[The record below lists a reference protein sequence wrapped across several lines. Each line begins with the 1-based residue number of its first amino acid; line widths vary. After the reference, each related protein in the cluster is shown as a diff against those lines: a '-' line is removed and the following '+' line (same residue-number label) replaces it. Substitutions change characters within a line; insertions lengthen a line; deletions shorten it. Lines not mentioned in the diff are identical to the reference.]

1 MQVLG
6 LFSGIGGFE
15 LGFRRAGF
23 TIAGVCE
30 IEPYAQRVL
39 AKHFPEAKLYTDVK
53 ELTGERLRQD
63 GINPYVVTGGFPC
76 QDISLA
82 GKGAGL
88 NGDRSGLWWEMHRVI
103 AETRPRWVVCENVA
117 ALRSRGLD
125 QVLGSLAQIGYDAE
139 WHCIPASAV
148 GAPHR
153 RDRIWI
159 VAYPARVQPGW
170 AEQRAIGQRAGQGGE
185 PQLGSA
191 PDDGS
196 GAGRALPATG
206 RDSRRVLGAATVSAA
221 TRADVADTDCDAG
234 HEGRPR
240 DAAQE
245 QGRRHADRGGVK
257 PHGLGHPDEPRLEI
271 RLDGYAGQ
279 QPAALGTGWWQSEP
293 DVGRVVARFSP
304 RLDGTRLDG
313 SSSVGGTGKIL
324 RALQNALHTE
334 TLQWPVGGFGR
345 IQTAKVLLDS
355 LLQHEGKARPLGH
368 VSLSCAE
375 TPQITI
381 RGVWHDG
388 AVACA
393 SCRRTAA
400 EQRGREHP
408 NALRILPQLLACDC
422 GATWLDATGTP
433 TSTSRVDRLRAL
445 GNSVVPQIPEIIAH
459 AIRDYE
465 FI

>member
-1 MQVLG
+1 MRVLG

-15 LGFRRAGF
+15 LGFRNAGF
-23 TIAGVCE
+23 TVAGVCE

-39 AKHFPEAKLYTDVK
+39 AKHFPEARLYPDIK

-63 GINPYVVTGGFPC
+63 GIEPYVVTGGFPC

-88 NGDRSGLWWEMHRVI
+88 AGDRSGLWFEMHRVI

-221 TRADVADTDCDAG
+221 TRADVADASRNRWQQG
-234 HEGRPR
+234 LAHSGRSVEGTKEGPQR
-240 DAAQE
+240 
-245 QGRRHADRGGVK
+245 
-257 PHGLGHPDEPRLEI
+257 GLGGSGENQLGDTDQPRLEI
-271 RLDGYAGQ
+271 RLNGHAGQ
-279 QPAALGTGWWQSEP
+279 QPAAIGTGWWQSEP
-293 DVGRVVARFSP
+293 TVGQLVDGLPDGLVRFAGRV
-304 RLDGTRLDG
+304 
-313 SSSVGGTGKIL
+313 
-324 RALQNALHTE
+324 
-334 TLQWPVGGFGR
+334 
-345 IQTAKVLLDS
+345 
-355 LLQHEGKARPLGH
+355 
-368 VSLSCAE
+368 
-375 TPQITI
+375 
-381 RGVWHDG
+381 
-388 AVACA
+388 
-393 SCRRTAA
+393 
-400 EQRGREHP
+400 
-408 NALRILPQLLACDC
+408 
-422 GATWLDATGTP
+422 ATGVP
-433 TSTSRVDRLRAL
+433 NRVQKLRAL
-445 GNSVVPQIPEIIAH
+445 GNAVVPQIPEIIAN

-465 FI
+465 FV